1 MPRLHGLKV
10 WHGPRKVFNKNMIDE
25 AYWEPKKNIA
35 SNKISYHLIKKLFLI
50 EFYTAEMH
58 EKSCLKEN

>member
-1 MPRLHGLKV
+1 
-10 WHGPRKVFNKNMIDE
+10 MIDG

-35 SNKISYHLIKKLFLI
+35 SDKISYHLIKKLFLI